1 MEGVKARLQVSTTP
15 DGDRRLLTNLL
26 RIVRTLGLTR
36 GLYRGI
42 SSRSRAPDALR
53 LAVFS
58 GRAINVMDGRSFV
71 AGWLPTA
78 LCRMTNWAYFGKYWH
93 DTPV

>member
-15 DGDRRLLTNLL
+15 DGDRRLLPNLL

-42 SSRSRAPDALR
+42 SSQIHAPVALCI
-53 LAVFS
+53 AFVS
-58 GRAINVMDGRSFV
+58 GRPINVMDGRWNV
-71 AGWLPTA
+71 DRVGADGALP
-78 LCRMTNWAYFGKYWH
+78 H
-93 DTPV
+93 DQLGLLR